1 MSKLAQATSKYTI
14 YAKFEADGTVEKPD
28 VIGAVFGQ
36 TEGLLG
42 PDMELRELQKTG
54 RIGRIDVD
62 MKTIGGKSSGMII
75 IPSSLDSSET
85 ALVAACVETIE
96 RVGPCLAKIGVEK
109 IEDTRITKRQYVV
122 ERAKELLSKMFQE
135 DTLDSQQ
142 ITEQIKEA
150 VRTKEISEYKG
161 MPAGPGIQNYDEVII
176 VEGRADVLLLLR
188 NGIKNVVAIE
198 GTSVPPAIASLAR
211 EKITTAFLDGDRGGD
226 LILKELQAVAEI
238 DFVARAPRGK
248 EVEELQK
255 KEIFKALREKV
266 PTDQAKTEAKNGEIR
281 QSAESRTQERTEFR
295 QDRPEYKSIER
306 SEYKPVERSEF
317 KPAERT
323 EFKQMTGAKI
333 DADKMNAF
341 KSVLNELVGTRAA
354 CFLDENK
361 DILGRVPVKEMFTAM
376 RELKAESL
384 VFDGDIDQKLVN
396 QCLQNGIK
404 YIVGMKVDRIRN
416 PEGLTILTIHDL
428 K

>member
-1 MSKLAQATSKYTI
+1 MGKLAQATSKYTI

-62 MKTIGGKSSGMII
+62 MKTMSGKSSGMII

-96 RVGPCLAKIGVEK
+96 RVGPCLAKILVDK

-122 ERAKELLSKMFQE
+122 ERAKELLGKMFQE

-150 VRTKEISEYKG
+150 VRTKEISEYRG

-188 NGIKNVVAIE
+188 NGIKNVVAIG
-198 GTSVPPAIASLAR
+198 GTSVPPEIAGLTR
-211 EKITTAFLDGDRGGD
+211 EKVTTAFLDGDRGGD
-226 LILKELQAVAEI
+226 LILKELQAIAEI

-255 KEIFKALREKV
+255 KEIFKALRERV
-266 PTDQAKTEAKNGEIR
+266 PTDQAKTEAKNGSHQFEPAA
-281 QSAESRTQERTEFR
+281 QESR
-295 QDRPEYKSIER
+295 
-306 SEYKPVERSEF
+306 EF
-317 KPAERT
+317 KPAAERT
-323 EFKQMTGAKI
+323 EFKQTDRPSMEKPQANGVKL
-333 DADKMNAF
+333 DGDKMNAF
-341 KSVLNELVGTRAA
+341 KTVLNELVGTRAA

-404 YIVGMKVDRIRN
+404 YIVGMKIDRIRN
-416 PEGLTILTIHDL
+416 NEGLTLLTIHDL